1 MDCDAVRVAMS
12 ARLDG
17 ESSELPE
24 DVVEAHVAG
33 CPECQRWFAT
43 VSTLGRQLKFNLAP
57 EAASSTSGEDAA
69 ARLLGASQDFPQV
82 TGQLRARSLPLV
94 FARLA
99 LAALAIVFLVW
110 AGVLLFGPALG
121 VGLPGEAESVSSAED
136 AFVNRLIMDA
146 ATIRFAL
153 GVGLGWA
160 AFRPKTAAAL
170 LPVYLA
176 TWAFGAGIATRDVV
190 MGLVG
195 PTVELPAVVG
205 SLVLHLIAVVALIT
219 CWLARLHAV
228 TPLKQYWRLLTAQPM
243 SFSVSDVERH
253 STFRP
258 GD

>member
-1 MDCDAVRVAMS
+1 M
-12 ARLDG
+12 
-17 ESSELPE
+17 
-24 DVVEAHVAG
+24 
-33 CPECQRWFAT
+33 
-43 VSTLGRQLKFNLAP
+43 
-57 EAASSTSGEDAA
+57 
-69 ARLLGASQDFPQV
+69 
-82 TGQLRARSLPLV
+82 
-94 FARLA
+94 
-99 LAALAIVFLVW
+99 
-110 AGVLLFGPALG
+110 
-121 VGLPGEAESVSSAED
+121 
-136 AFVNRLIMDA
+136 
-146 ATIRFAL
+146 
-153 GVGLGWA
+153 
-160 AFRPKTAAAL
+160 
-170 LPVYLA
+170 YLA